1 MKKKLLK
8 IALFLPILGFS
19 YEMNFNKSF
28 SKNVNSDIL
37 VSNVNITVV
46 KQDEKSVNSEIEKFN
61 NFLKNTKYITI
72 ENMNYNLTPKYEYV
86 NNKSIFKG
94 YIGDSRFS
102 IESED
107 ATNINKFLNDLV
119 ELKDSLESNDLKLNI
134 SNLSWELSNKLQNK
148 VIDELRL
155 ESLIWVEN
163 YARELSQ
170 KVSKKCEVKN
180 VNINEDYG
188 YITPKNRMLSVSM
201 DSASTSFINTDISPL
216 NSEQN
221 IKINTNYILDCK

>member
-72 ENMNYNLTPKYEYV
+72 SPNL
-86 NNKSIFKG
+86 
-94 YIGDSRFS
+94 
-102 IESED
+102 
-107 ATNINKFLNDLV
+107 
-119 ELKDSLESNDLKLNI
+119 
-134 SNLSWELSNKLQNK
+134 
-148 VIDELRL
+148 
-155 ESLIWVEN
+155 
-163 YARELSQ
+163 
-170 KVSKKCEVKN
+170 
-180 VNINEDYG
+180 
-188 YITPKNRMLSVSM
+188 
-201 DSASTSFINTDISPL
+201 
-216 NSEQN
+216 
-221 IKINTNYILDCK
+221 